1 MDFQEAYKK
10 LNEAQK
16 QAVDQIDGPVL
27 VIAGPGTGKTQ
38 LLSARVANILQ
49 KTDTLAQNILC
60 LTFTESGAA
69 NMRERLTSF
78 IGQAAYDVSIGTY
91 HAFGGDIIRRF
102 PEYFNETR
110 LQEPVDQLGK
120 REIVAGIV
128 EKMSYSNPLKQTRWH
143 LHDLMG
149 TISEVKRN
157 LLQPEDLRQI
167 AEENAAFIANVSK
180 ECVQIFATF
189 SGMRGKLEKLLPY
202 FESLL
207 QVIEPYGATNSAHA
221 TYGSLAQIAKT
232 ELETAIENAQS
243 TGKTSSLTS
252 WKNAWLAKNAANEL
266 ILAGE
271 L

>member
-1 MDFQEAYKK
+1 MDFLEAYKK

-91 HAFGGDIIRRF
+91 HAFGGDVIRRF

-120 REIVAGIV
+120 REIVADIV

-167 AEENAAFIANVSK
+167 AEENATFITHVSQ

-189 SGMRGKLEKLLPY
+189 TGMRGKLEKLLPY

-207 QVIEPYGATNSAHA
+207 QAIEPYGATNSAHA
-221 TYGSLAQIAKT
+221 TYGSLAQIAK
-232 ELETAIENAQS
+232 
-243 TGKTSSLTS
+243 
-252 WKNAWLAKNAANEL
+252 
-266 ILAGE
+266 
-271 L
+271 